1 MDKVNSF
8 KEMCLIEKNIFSLY
22 DQLAKLELQG
32 NEDEYF
38 KIIGYLKIAREV
50 EDKLYDKDVLK
61 QYSLSNFINDDV
73 DLKKRIT
80 NRIDMEMGRKM
91 VRINFFHD
99 DINLIFFERLFKI
112 DKKLLDYYSLFQS
125 QKLLKFVKKLQ
136 DEIDNCDDLTMK
148 ARLIN
153 QKYILIKLNPRLEKE
168 LLIYDFD
175 IDKLIKFEDDFFE
188 CTMDYQKWLEYEKI
202 SDMIHS
208 VDLFKSLVNRL
219 FMFDIEKNCKI
230 NICYLSSCLEV
241 MSYGMIDEIKNNLHD
256 ILKSFKNVGI
266 KDDITMVVYA
276 ASDKVFSVNSR
287 MSEKRKRLK

>member
-1 MDKVNSF
+1 MEKINAF

-38 KIIGYLKIAREV
+38 KIISYLKMTREI

-91 VRINFFHD
+91 VTINFFHD
-99 DINLIFFERLFKI
+99 DVNLIFFDKLFKI
-112 DKKLLDYYSLFQS
+112 DKTLLDYYSLFQS

-153 QKYILIKLNPRLEKE
+153 QKYMLIKLNPRLEKE

-219 FMFDIEKNCKI
+219 FMFDIEKKCKI
-230 NICYLSSCLEV
+230 NICYLSACLEV
-241 MSYGMIDEIKNNLHD
+241 MSFGMIDEIKNNLHD
-256 ILKSFKNVGI
+256 ILKSFKNVDI

-276 ASDKVFSVNSR
+276 ACDKVFSVNSR
-287 MSEKRKRLK
+287 MSEKRKGLK

>member
-38 KIIGYLKIAREV
+38 KIISYLKMTREI

-91 VRINFFHD
+91 VTINFFHD
-99 DINLIFFERLFKI
+99 DVNLIFFDKLFKI
-112 DKKLLDYYSLFQS
+112 DKTLLDYYSLFQS

-153 QKYILIKLNPRLEKE
+153 QKYMLIKLNPRLEKE

-219 FMFDIEKNCKI
+219 FMVDIEKNCKI
-230 NICYLSSCLEV
+230 NICYLSASLEV
-241 MSYGMIDEIKNNLHD
+241 MSFGMIDEIKNNLHD
-256 ILKSFKNVGI
+256 ILKSFKNVDI

-276 ASDKVFSVNSR
+276 TSDKVFSVNSR
-287 MSEKRKRLK
+287 MSEKRKGLK

>member
-38 KIIGYLKIAREV
+38 KIISYLKMTREI

-91 VRINFFHD
+91 VTINFFHD
-99 DINLIFFERLFKI
+99 DVNLIFFDKLFKI
-112 DKKLLDYYSLFQS
+112 DKTLLDYYSLFQS

-153 QKYILIKLNPRLEKE
+153 QKYMLIKLNPRLEKE

-188 CTMDYQKWLEYEKI
+188 CTMDYQKWLEYEK
-202 SDMIHS
+202 
-208 VDLFKSLVNRL
+208 
-219 FMFDIEKNCKI
+219 
-230 NICYLSSCLEV
+230 
-241 MSYGMIDEIKNNLHD
+241 
-256 ILKSFKNVGI
+256 
-266 KDDITMVVYA
+266 
-276 ASDKVFSVNSR
+276 
-287 MSEKRKRLK
+287 

>member
-38 KIIGYLKIAREV
+38 KIISYLKMTREI

-91 VRINFFHD
+91 VTINFFHD
-99 DINLIFFERLFKI
+99 DVNLIFFDKLFKI
-112 DKKLLDYYSLFQS
+112 DKTLLDYYSLFQS

-153 QKYILIKLNPRLEKE
+153 QKYMLIKLNPRLEKE
-168 LLIYDFD
+168 LLIYDFV

-188 CTMDYQKWLEYEKI
+188 CTMDYQKWLEYEK
-202 SDMIHS
+202 
-208 VDLFKSLVNRL
+208 
-219 FMFDIEKNCKI
+219 
-230 NICYLSSCLEV
+230 
-241 MSYGMIDEIKNNLHD
+241 
-256 ILKSFKNVGI
+256 
-266 KDDITMVVYA
+266 
-276 ASDKVFSVNSR
+276 
-287 MSEKRKRLK
+287 